1 MRLLN
6 RNKLKRFLLALT
18 ILLYVPLNYAQISRT
33 DSLEKTKSTNETK
46 IQPVTTDKERTNNTS
61 DSIKVKKDSVD
72 NSRWLENEFIIK
84 QKPLSNI

>member
-33 DSLEKTKSTNETK
+33 DSLEKTKTTNETK
-46 IQPVTTDKERTNNTS
+46 IQPVTTNKERTNNTS